1 MIDEAIGKILG
12 MAMAYAVSGLGLVLA
27 YVNYRRRTLRAA
39 RVMTPAAWTV
49 LALVVLVIIGGV
61 AVVGKLAQPAPAA
74 VEELAE
80 ATVPTPTPAPASD
93 DDRARWPLIGLIL
106 PAAIFI
112 AATWITGWLYL
123 HFTRGEG
130 SDTTGRHP

>member
-12 MAMAYAVSGLGLVLA
+12 MAMAYAVSGLGLFLA

-49 LALVVLVIIGGV
+49 LALVVLVITGGV

-74 VEELAE
+74 VEELDE
-80 ATVPTPTPAPASD
+80 TATSANAPTPDAD
-93 DDRARWPLIGLIL
+93 DDDTRPRWPLIGVIL
-106 PAAIFI
+106 PATIFI
-112 AATWITGWLYL
+112 AATWITGRLYL
-123 HFTRGEG
+123 HFTR
-130 SDTTGRHP
+130 

>member
-12 MAMAYAVSGLGLVLA
+12 MAMAYAVSGLGLFLA

-80 ATVPTPTPAPASD
+80 ATVPTQTTAPAAD

-106 PAAIFI
+106 PAAIFVT
-112 AATWITGWLYL
+112 ATWITGRLYL
-123 HFTRGEG
+123 HFTR
-130 SDTTGRHP
+130 